1 MQSLFSPLDLFQRGG
16 KLKLPDIEL
25 RDITKTFDDGKVLA
39 VNDISLH
46 ISDGDYVFL
55 LGPSGCGKTTTLRII
70 AGLEEPSKGE
80 VLIDGKNVKGI
91 PPEDRDMGFI
101 FQNFEI
107 FQNMTVWENVTFGLE
122 MRGFE
127 EEYIVKKAEEA
138 LSIVDLLKYSEEFP
152 SIFGNPGLQKLGI
165 ARAIATGAKILIMD
179 EPLGSLDP
187 KVSNVFRHELR
198 NLIKDLGLT
207 AIHVTHNQEEAM
219 AIADKIIVMRAGKI
233 LQIGSPYELY
243 EKPKTIFTANFLG
256 ETNFL
261 QGFILK
267 LIEDN
272 KIIAWIRLGGPKIRC
287 KNYGD
292 FNLDDN
298 VIIAFRYEDVYLF
311 PYDYDFDRSQYD
323 WKDMEFFEAELESSR
338 FIGATKRFYL
348 KLDNGDKFVSIK
360 PGNYEENY
368 SVGEKLIIAVHQKD
382 IHIFHSPDDL
392 EKELSLM

>member
-1 MQSLFSPLDLFQRGG
+1 M
-16 KLKLPDIEL
+16 PDIEL
-25 RDITKTFDDGKVLA
+25 SNVTKTFDEGKVLA
-39 VNDISLH
+39 VDDISLH
-46 ISDGDYVFL
+46 ISNGDYVFL

-70 AGLEEPSKGE
+70 AGLEEPTKGE
-80 VLIDGKNVKGI
+80 VLIDGRNVRGI

-101 FQNFEI
+101 FQHFEI
-107 FQNMTVWENVTFGLE
+107 FQHMTVWENVTFGLE
-122 MRGFE
+122 MRGFD
-127 EEYIVKKAEEA
+127 EEYIIKKAEES

-187 KVSNVFRHELR
+187 KVSKVFRHELR

-219 AIADKIIVMRAGKI
+219 AIADKIIVMRAGRI
-233 LQIGSPYELY
+233 LQMGSPHNLY
-243 EKPKTIFTANFLG
+243 EKPKSIFTANFMG

-272 KIIAWIRLGGPKIRC
+272 KMIVWIRLGGPKIAC
-287 KNYGD
+287 ENYDG

-298 VIIAFRYEDVYLF
+298 VIIAFRYENVYLF
-311 PYDYDFDRSQYD
+311 PLDYNFDKSQYD
-323 WKDMEFFEAELESSR
+323 WKNMEFFEAELESSR

-360 PGNYEENY
+360 SGNYEENC
-368 SVGEKLIIAVHQKD
+368 SVGEKLIIGVDQKD

-392 EKELSLM
+392 EKELSLS